1 MYIMYVKY
9 CIQMNMHCMN
19 YNHRVT
25 IEMTSLSKETYT
37 VRHPEK
43 IFPSCEVFR
52 GVDAY
57 LNVWMN
63 GLCLI
68 LQNHHP
74 NNPTLTSTSLETSQE
89 KNIFLR
95 ATFK

>member
-37 VRHPEK
+37 VKHPL
-43 IFPSCEVFR
+43 SCDVFR
-52 GVDAY
+52 GVDAC
-57 LNVWMN
+57 V
-63 GLCLI
+63 GL
-68 LQNHHP
+68 
-74 NNPTLTSTSLETSQE
+74 SE
-89 KNIFLR
+89 
-95 ATFK
+95 